1 MKYLNNETYY
11 DYESDSLHLIDI
23 GGSLWGKRNFGTV
36 PNDSMGI
43 YIQQNAVRGYLYPT
57 FGVGDIGFNETYYG
71 RVVKNG
77 TFLKEY
83 LDSTS
88 SPHVPTFIQMQDLM
102 DTTNVSWVDNFDTK
116 GRNGVLFTDT
126 NNSNNKLFFLAAGYC
141 EDKQK
146 KITIEGKENISASSK
161 IIIDPKGK
169 VQGFVGSSGGCNIT
183 RLYKVSNGTL
193 IREKESFVY
202 ERDMSDD
209 VIDEINQGQYRSKEK
224 KIVIY
229 DANDSTASILSPTV
243 DGNNFTLTN
252 SDTSYDYGSFTTSA
266 DLVDIEYENDKIKK
280 VTITIFTLPFT
291 TVYNVTPNY
300 LNDLA
305 AIWLR
310 GDNQVYSYDKNN
322 SSTLYKGVIQ
332 YTIPKHIGL
341 PLRWVIDKFKSN
353 YSISNNE
360 FTIQKY
366 NTEYGEYELYDTYKI
381 SLTTNTNGETVT
393 VADTTMYVFEKN
405 GTSKRILQTSDDIT
419 SGKYIIDYDTNTSKW
434 IVNSDGHK
442 LNAYMSNTNGY
453 NTVEDAEKGLCIY
466 LTIRRLLKIDCPN
479 LIL

>member
-71 RVVKNG
+71 RVVKSG

-116 GRNGVLFTDT
+116 GRNGVLFTDK
-126 NNSNNKLFFLAAGYC
+126 NNSKNKLFFIASGYC
-141 EDKQK
+141 EDNR
-146 KITIEGKENISASSK
+146 TEG
-161 IIIDPKGK
+161 
-169 VQGFVGSSGGCNIT
+169 
-183 RLYKVSNGTL
+183 
-193 IREKESFVY
+193 
-202 ERDMSDD
+202 
-209 VIDEINQGQYRSKEK
+209 
-224 KIVIY
+224 
-229 DANDSTASILSPTV
+229 
-243 DGNNFTLTN
+243 
-252 SDTSYDYGSFTTSA
+252 
-266 DLVDIEYENDKIKK
+266 
-280 VTITIFTLPFT
+280 
-291 TVYNVTPNY
+291 
-300 LNDLA
+300 LNTLA
-305 AIWLR
+305 AIWLS
-310 GDNQVYSYDKNN
+310 GDNQAYSYNKENDSPSYEGKID
-322 SSTLYKGVIQ
+322 SM
-332 YTIPKHIGL
+332 PKYRGL

-405 GTSKRILQTSDDIT
+405 GTSKRILQTSDGIT

-434 IVNSDGHK
+434 IVNSNGHK
-442 LNAYMSNTNGY
+442 LNTYMGNTNGY

-466 LTIRRLLKIDCPN
+466 LTIRRLLKIDCPD